1 MKIAIV
7 GPTHPYKGGI
17 PQHTTALAHHLA
29 EAGHQVTLVGWKHQ
43 YPFFYPGQQFVPD
56 GKPELPLFTDSKRAL
71 SWRNPAGW
79 ALWARR
85 LRGYDKVI
93 FVWFV
98 PTIQGPV
105 VLTMMK
111 ALGRKGPKKV
121 ILVHNVISHGA
132 SGPDKTLTK
141 LAFSRADELLVH
153 SESQAEQAREFTAAP
168 VKVAKLP
175 AHLPGQPK
183 QVKHDGPLR
192 HHLLFFGLVRKYKG
206 IDILLRALA
215 AVPDISLTIAGEMWG
230 KQRGSLEGL
239 VNELGL
245 GDRVSLRPGYVP
257 ADQIAGL
264 FEQSDSQVLP
274 YRKATGS
281 QMVDMAFTH
290 GVPVIASRT
299 GSLGAQVRDGV
310 DGLLFEPEDVAAL
323 TAAIKHFYEPGV
335 AAGLRARIPRL
346 ASEGDWQAYV
356 SALTD

>member
-29 EAGHQVTLVGWKHQ
+29 DAGHEVTIVGWKHQ
-43 YPFFYPGQQFVPD
+43 YPFFYPGVQFVPD
-56 GKPELPLFTDSKRAL
+56 GKPELPLFESSKRVL

-79 ALWARR
+79 AKWARS
-85 LRGYDKVI
+85 LRSYDKVI
-93 FVWFV
+93 FAWFV

-111 ALGRKGPKKV
+111 ALGKNGPKKV

-132 SGPDKTLTK
+132 SGPDKTLTR
-141 LAFSRADELLVH
+141 LAFAHADELLVH
-153 SESQAEQAREFTAAP
+153 SETQAEQARDFTTIP
-168 VKVAKLP
+168 IKIAKLP

-183 QVKHDGPLR
+183 QIKHDGPLR

-206 IDILLRALA
+206 IDVLLQALA
-215 AVPDISLTIAGEMWG
+215 QVPDISLTIAGEMWC
-230 KQRGSLEGL
+230 KQQANLKILIAELKLEK
-239 VNELGL
+239 
-245 GDRVSLRPGYVP
+245 RVTLQPGYVP
-257 ADQIAGL
+257 ADQIAAL
-264 FEQSDSQVLP
+264 FEQSDAQVLP

-299 GSLGAQVRDGV
+299 GSLGTQVRHQV
-310 DGLLFEPEDVAAL
+310 DGLLFEPENVEAL
-323 TAAIKHFYEPGV
+323 AAAIKHFYEPGV
-335 AAGLRARIPRL
+335 AASLRSRIPRVS
-346 ASEGDWQAYV
+346 SEGDWQAYV
-356 SALTD
+356 AALTD